1 MQKVVGDSTPSSIL
15 AQLGEIERAE
25 ERFTTTLRRPGS

>member
-15 AQLGEIERAE
+15 AQLGEIDVAKA
-25 ERFTTTLRRPGS
+25 RFAVLRSPGS